1 VPFGPWTNSKP
12 GCVSGASFARSK
24 PRTDRNDWR
33 SSFAAAAP
41 IRPQH
46 PVNNTRSSIFWITVA
61 KGPKVYKCQRPLT
74 EFGKSRTA
82 DTGDGERA
90 EGGRRGEAQE
100 DRRCR

>member
-1 VPFGPWTNSKP
+1 MPFGPWTNSKP

-61 KGPKVYKCQRPLT
+61 KGPKVYKGQGHYSLGVPPVI
-74 EFGKSRTA
+74 ESR
-82 DTGDGERA
+82 EP
-90 EGGRRGEAQE
+90 RGAPK
-100 DRRCR
+100 RIWKVT